1 MPTLSK
7 LVFSALIF
15 LCIFFN
21 ANNSLAIESRS
32 TREAIVSP
40 RTKKFYKGSRAKQYL
55 SLTGNYSS
63 DNNSRNYQ
71 ATSRYLYQSANFI
84 HEFNFDHEVKY
95 ADVGSGKKKQ
105 FDIKTS
111 ELYDT
116 TFASKARILA
126 SNFYG
131 VLYHR
136 TIYDDMSSFYYD
148 NRTATGFGYI
158 FFKDKLEVDLSTSN
172 HVMKNLGSEI
182 DYILSTRLNY
192 KFWENFTLNQRSYFF
207 IDRYSLDNEFK
218 TSLIYR
224 LNQKLSFE
232 IRHNFENRRYRDAP
246 HKPLINNVS
255 RSINVGFVFDLGG
268 SG

>member
-1 MPTLSK
+1 MPTTSK

-15 LCIFFN
+15 LYIFFN
-21 ANNSLAIESRS
+21 ANNSFAIETRS
-32 TREAIVSP
+32 TREAIISP

-71 ATSRYLYQSANFI
+71 ATSRYLYQSVNFI
-84 HEFNFDHEVKY
+84 HELNFDHEVKY

-105 FDIKTS
+105 FDIKTL

-131 VLYHR
+131 VFYHR

-232 IRHNFENRRYRDAP
+232 IRHNFENRRYRDSP
-246 HKPLINNVS
+246 RKHLINNVS
-255 RSINVGFVFDLGG
+255 RSINIGFVFDLGG
-268 SG
+268 SS

>member
-1 MPTLSK
+1 MSIISK
-7 LVFSALIF
+7 LAFLALFF

-21 ANNSLAIESRS
+21 VKNSFAVETRS
-32 TREAIVSP
+32 IREAIVSP

-71 ATSRYLYQSANFI
+71 ATSRYLYQSTNFI
-84 HEFNFDHEVKY
+84 HELNFDHEVKY
-95 ADVGSGKKKQ
+95 ADV
-105 FDIKTS
+105 
-111 ELYDT
+111 
-116 TFASKARILA
+116 
-126 SNFYG
+126 
-131 VLYHR
+131 V
-136 TIYDDMSSFYYD
+136 SSFYYD
-148 NRTATGFGYI
+148 NRTAMGFGYI

-172 HVMKNLGSEI
+172 HVMKKLGSEV

-192 KFWENFTLNQRSYFF
+192 KFWDNFTLNQRSYFF

-232 IRHNFENRRYRDAP
+232 IRHNFEQRRYRDAP
-246 HKPLINNVS
+246 FKPLINNVS
-255 RSINVGFVFDLGG
+255 RSINLGFVFDLGG
-268 SG
+268 GS

>member
-1 MPTLSK
+1 MSIISK
-7 LVFSALIF
+7 LTLIALFFS
-15 LCIFFN
+15 CISFN
-21 ANNSLAIESRS
+21 IKNSFAIELRS
-32 TREAIVSP
+32 NREAIVTP
-40 RTKKFYKGSRAKQYL
+40 RSKKFYKGSRAKQYL

-71 ATSRYLYQSANFI
+71 ANSRYLYQSTNFI
-84 HEFNFDHEVKY
+84 HELNFDHEVKY

-105 FDIKTS
+105 YDIKIS
-111 ELYDT
+111 ELYDI
-116 TFASKARILA
+116 TFASKARILT

-131 VLYHR
+131 VFYHR

-148 NRTATGFGYI
+148 NRTASGFGYV
-158 FFKDKLEVDLSTSN
+158 FFKDKFEIDLSASN
-172 HVMKNLGSEI
+172 HVMKELGSEI

-192 KFWENFTLNQRSYFF
+192 KFLENFTLNQRSYFF

-246 HKPLINNVS
+246 YKPLINNVS
-255 RSINVGFVFDLGG
+255 RSINFGFVFDLGG
-268 SG
+268 SS

>member
-1 MPTLSK
+1 MSTISK
-7 LVFSALIF
+7 LALASLFF
-15 LCIFFN
+15 LGIFFN
-21 ANNSLAIESRS
+21 VKNSFAVELRS
-32 TREAIVSP
+32 NREAIVSP

-71 ATSRYLYQSANFI
+71 ANSRYLYQSPNFI
-84 HEFNFDHEVKY
+84 HELNFNHEVNY
-95 ADVGSGKKKQ
+95 ADVGSGKKKRY
-105 FDIKTS
+105 DVKTS
-111 ELYDT
+111 ELYDAT
-116 TFASKARILA
+116 LASKARILS

-131 VLYHR
+131 VFYHR

-158 FFKDKLEVDLSTSN
+158 FFKDKLEVDFNTSN
-172 HVMKNLGSEI
+172 HVMKELGSET
-182 DYILSTRLNY
+182 DYIISTRLNY
-192 KFWENFTLNQRSYFF
+192 KFLENFTLNQRSYFF

-218 TSLIYR
+218 TSLMYR

-232 IRHNFENRRYRDAP
+232 IRHNFEQRRYRDAP
-246 HKPLINNVS
+246 FKPLINNVS

-268 SG
+268 SS